1 MTVRAP
7 VKIDGTSGLIE
18 MSSTDITNII
28 KESTYQYALNPS
40 VVLAVVGS
48 GGNLGTIRDTRKQ
61 AGAGRT
67 RVDRFPTE
75 GETAEPSTVTV
86 NYSKIQMGV
95 QSVSV
100 PSTPQGLPLY
110 RDGTSGLREMTT
122 QDFFDTFIYP
132 AIQDMIANTYAQ
144 GTYYIVRAP
153 GNVGLGIVFT
163 DTIANVS
170 AYTAGDIYEALDQPA
185 AVSNYSLVYR
195 SATIDGGSFNLPLY
209 IDGTSGVRE
218 YSYSQFKT
226 LLQNF
231 MRYYATISGS
241 QVSYNINGAGSN
253 QGTGMI
259 NTILNGGGNYQT
271 RYVNTNDYRAQEFPN
286 GTAVAADTYFLRQT
300 II

>member
-1 MTVRAP
+1 MSLRTP

-18 MSSTDITNII
+18 MSSADITNMI

-48 GGNLGTIRDTRKQ
+48 GGNLGTISDTRKQ
-61 AGAGRT
+61 AGSGSS

-100 PSTPQGLPLY
+100 PSTPLGLPLY

-144 GTYYIVRAP
+144 GTYYIVQ
-153 GNVGLGIVFT
+153 GNTGLGIVFT
-163 DTIANVS
+163 DTRANVG
-170 AYTAGDIYEALDQPA
+170 AYTAGGIYEALDQPTTI
-185 AVSNYSLVYR
+185 SNYSLVYR

-271 RYVNTNDYRAQEFPN
+271 RYVNTDDYRAQEFPD
-286 GTAVAADTYFLRQT
+286 GTAITANTYFLRQT

>member
-1 MTVRAP
+1 MTVRTP

-18 MSSTDITNII
+18 MSSADIDNI
-28 KESTYQYALNPS
+28 KLESTYQYALNPS

-48 GGNLGTIRDTRKQ
+48 GGNLGSINDTRKQ
-61 AGAGRT
+61 AGSGST

-75 GETAEPSTVTV
+75 GETAEPTTVTIP
-86 NYSKIQMGV
+86 YSKIQMGI
-95 QSVSV
+95 QSVGA

-110 RDGTSGLREMTT
+110 RDGTSGLREMST
-122 QDFFDTFIYP
+122 QDFFDTFIMP
-132 AIQDMIANTYAQ
+132 SIQAMIANTYAQ
-144 GTYYIVRAP
+144 GTYYIVKA
-153 GNVGLGIVFT
+153 NTGLGIVFT

-170 AYTAGDIYEALDQPA
+170 AYTGGSINEALDQPA
-185 AVSNYSLVYR
+185 TVSNYSLVYR
-195 SATIDGGSFNLPLY
+195 SAATDGGTFNLPLY

-218 YSYSQFKT
+218 YTFTQFES

-231 MRYYATISGS
+231 MRYYATRSGS
-241 QVSYNINGAGSN
+241 QVSYNINGAGNN

-271 RYVNTNDYRAQEFPN
+271 RYVNTDDYRAQEFPN

>member
-1 MTVRAP
+1 MTLRAP
-7 VKIDGTSGLIE
+7 VKIDSTSGLIE

-48 GGNLGTIRDTRKQ
+48 GGNLGTISDTRKQ
-61 AGAGRT
+61 AGAGSS

-95 QSVSV
+95 QSISV

-110 RDGTSGLREMTT
+110 RDGTSGLKEMTT

-132 AIQDMIANTYAQ
+132 AIQAMIANTYAQ
-144 GTYYIVRAP
+144 GTYYIVQ
-153 GNVGLGIVFT
+153 GNTGLGIVFT
-163 DTIANVS
+163 DTRANVG
-170 AYTAGDIYEALDQPA
+170 AYTAGGIYEALDQPTTT
-185 AVSNYSLVYR
+185 SNYSLVYR

-218 YSYSQFKT
+218 YSYSQFET

-271 RYVNTNDYRAQEFPN
+271 RYVNTDDYRAQEFPD
-286 GTAVAADTYFLRQT
+286 GTAITANTYFLRQT